1 MLTSFHLPGRQRVTI
16 SREDIEKVAV
26 LARIRVDDEQVSA
39 LENDLGNILDL
50 VDQLSA
56 ADTDAVEP
64 LAHPLDAVQRL
75 RPDEVTETNQR
86 EAFQAIAPATE
97 NGLYLVP
104 RVIE

>member
-1 MLTSFHLPGRQRVTI
+1 MTI
-16 SREDIEKVAV
+16 SRKDIEKVAV
-26 LARIRVDDEQVSA
+26 LARIRVDEEQVSA
-39 LENDLGNILDL
+39 LEKDLGNILDL
-50 VDQLSA
+50 VDQLAA
-56 ADTDAVEP
+56 ADTANVEP

-75 RPDEVTETNQR
+75 RADEVTESDQR